1 MEITVSREQGRAPIT
16 VFHLKGDLNAASYEE
31 FQSRV
36 KQAIDAGERDLVIDF
51 TAVPYM
57 SSAGLR
63 ALNQIF
69 NWLEP
74 NVSGK
79 DVTSNNYKSAHLRLV
94 NPAPRVLETLK
105 IAGYDMF
112 VEIYQDLKLAV
123 ASF

>member
-1 MEITVSREQGRAPIT
+1 MEITVSRELGRIPIT
-16 VFHLKGDLNAASYEE
+16 VLHLHGDLNAASYEE
-31 FQSRV
+31 FQARV
-36 KQAIDAGERDLVIDF
+36 KQAIDAGARDLVIDL

-74 NVSGK
+74 NASGR
-79 DVTSNNYKSAHLRLV
+79 DVASGNYKSAHLRLV

-112 VEIYQDLKLAV
+112 VEILHDLKLAV

>member
-31 FQSRV
+31 FQSRI
-36 KQAIDAGERDLVIDF
+36 KQAIDAGVRDLVIDL
-51 TAVPYM
+51 TGVPFM

-63 ALNQIF
+63 ALNRIF

-79 DVTSNNYKSAHLRLV
+79 DVASGNYKSAHLRLV